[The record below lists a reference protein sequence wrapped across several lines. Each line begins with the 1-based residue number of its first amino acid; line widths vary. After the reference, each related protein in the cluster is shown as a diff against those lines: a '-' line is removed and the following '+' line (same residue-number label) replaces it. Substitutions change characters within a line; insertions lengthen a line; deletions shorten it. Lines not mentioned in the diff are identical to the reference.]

1 MAAVNGDDPLGELL
15 SRAGQA
21 LRELGEPGWNRIADT
36 VIAAVRNTPRSGW
49 PVAAPPS
56 LPGANGAT
64 RSATVRPSS
73 TAR

>member
-49 PVAAPPS
+49 PVAAQDPDPVS
-56 LPGANGAT
+56 YTHLRAHET
-64 RSATVRPSS
+64 
-73 TAR
+73 